1 MARNYKAEYENYQ
14 GMPEQKKNRAMRN
27 KARRQLTQEGRVRKG
42 DGMDVDHAVPL
53 SKGGGTGKSN
63 LRVKPK
69 SANRSFARTRAGA
82 IKKA

>member
-14 GMPEQKKNRAMRN
+14 GTPEQKKNRAMRN
-27 KARRQLTQEGRVRKG
+27 RARRQLTQEGRVRKG

-69 SANRSFARTRAGA
+69 SVNRSFARTRAGA